1 MHTMFFFLKYQIDA
15 LQILIPKTS
24 DFMIHSSEIQGHGNY
39 LNVFASRQNKRQWQ
53 FALGPTSKICSR
65 QPRIGFSFTVSRAP
79 S

>member
-1 MHTMFFFLKYQIDA
+1 MHTMLFFLKYQIDA

-39 LNVFASRQNKRQWQ
+39 LNVFASSQWQ